1 MLRVRSVMLATL
13 LHITCRSLAF
23 LFELAVLVVHIYASI
38 DEGYNNGVKY
48 TTVGRSAN
56 VRSN

>member
-13 LHITCRSLAF
+13 LHIVCRSLAF
-23 LFELAVLVVHIYASI
+23 LFELAVLIVHIYASI

-48 TTVGRSAN
+48 AAVGRSPNAL
-56 VRSN
+56 S